1 MVKIIIQ
8 NNFGDLNNEYW
19 KFEHD
24 ESQTLLKKKYSKIDC
39 MEEEEYNKTHNL
51 LKIKHVTIEY
61 SNAET
66 YYIPDIIYQMIN
78 LLSINFKLGEKRKFS
93 KKIFSDEI
101 ANLKKLIKI
110 TFDDK
115 IQYSFYEGIKYKK
128 YGKNM
133 IIFSYDNSIII
144 DEQIESINIIT
155 FNIYWNCDPN
165 RPINKYCSNKIMD
178 EKLFFKNLPLTLKY
192 FQITCPDYQN
202 DDICANLP
210 STLKKL
216 NLIFERWSPKDS
228 DYYQDEVNRL
238 KIPQNCK
245 VTVRETNL

>member
-1 MVKIIIQ
+1 MMKIIIR

-24 ESQTLLKKKYSKIDC
+24 ESQTLFKKKYSKIDC

-66 YYIPDIIYQMIN
+66 CYVPDIIYQMTN
-78 LLSINFKLGEKRKFS
+78 LLSINFKQEKTSKFP
-93 KKIFSDEI
+93 KDIFTDEI

-115 IQYSFYEGIKYKK
+115 IEYFFYERIKYKQC
-128 YGKNM
+128 GKNM

-144 DEQIESINIIT
+144 DEKIESINIIT
-155 FNIYWNCDPN
+155 FNIYRNCDPN
-165 RPINKYCSNKIMD
+165 RPIDKYCSNKIMD
-178 EKLFFKNLPLTLKY
+178 EKLFFKNLPSTLKY
-192 FQITCPDYQN
+192 LQITCPDYQN

-216 NLIFERWSPKDS
+216 NLIFERCSPNDP
-228 DYYQDEVNRL
+228 DCYQDEVNRL